1 MGRAIFFKNLIQKAA
16 SSVTF
21 PMRELRHFAVA
32 YFTALILLGCA
43 DLAREEMQAVSYVDI
58 NEFMGTWHVIASIPT
73 FLEKGALNPVEKYS
87 LNDDGTVATEFS
99 YLTSSDG
106 QQKSFTSKAF
116 IQKDTGNAIWGMQF
130 VWPIKADYRIVF
142 LSSDSRIV
150 VVARNKRDFLW
161 IMSRDQQIPESQLE
175 NLIKFSSDL
184 GYDKGKI
191 EISNWQR
198 ALREVK

>member
-1 MGRAIFFKNLIQKAA
+1 MGRAIFFKNLIQNTA
-16 SSVTF
+16 SSVPF
-21 PMRELRHFAVA
+21 SMRELRHFAVA
-32 YFTALILLGCA
+32 YFTALTLAGCA
-43 DLAREEMQAVSYVDI
+43 DLAREEMEAVSYVDI
-58 NEFMGTWHVIASIPT
+58 NEFMGTWYVIASIPT
-73 FLEKGALNPVEKYS
+73 FLEKGALNPIEKYS

-99 YLTSSDG
+99 YLTPNDG
-106 QQKSFTSKAF
+106 QQKSSSSKAF

-161 IMSRDQQIPESQLE
+161 IMSRDQQISEIQLE

-184 GYDKGKI
+184 GYDKEKI

-198 ALREVK
+198 ALREVR

>member
-1 MGRAIFFKNLIQKAA
+1 MGRAIFFKNLIQNTT
-16 SSVTF
+16 SSVPF
-21 PMRELRHFAVA
+21 SMRELRHFAIA
-32 YFTALILLGCA
+32 YFTVLTLAGCA
-43 DLAREEMQAVSYVDI
+43 DLAREEMEAVSYVDI
-58 NEFMGTWHVIASIPT
+58 NEFMGTWYVIASIPT
-73 FLEKGALNPVEKYS
+73 FLEKGALNPIEKYS

-99 YLTSSDG
+99 YLTPNDG
-106 QQKSFTSKAF
+106 QQKSFSSKAF

-161 IMSRDQQIPESQLE
+161 IMSRDQQISEIQLE

-184 GYDKGKI
+184 GYDREKI

-198 ALREVK
+198 ALREVR

>member
-1 MGRAIFFKNLIQKAA
+1 
-16 SSVTF
+16 
-21 PMRELRHFAVA
+21 
-32 YFTALILLGCA
+32 
-43 DLAREEMQAVSYVDI
+43 
-58 NEFMGTWHVIASIPT
+58 
-73 FLEKGALNPVEKYS
+73 
-87 LNDDGTVATEFS
+87 
-99 YLTSSDG
+99 
-106 QQKSFTSKAF
+106 
-116 IQKDTGNAIWGMQF
+116 MQF

-161 IMSRDQQIPESQLE
+161 IMSRDQQIPESPLE

-184 GYDKGKI
+184 GYDKEKI

>member
-1 MGRAIFFKNLIQKAA
+1 MSLAIFFKNLIQNGA
-16 SSVTF
+16 SSVPF
-21 PMRELRHFAVA
+21 SMRELRHYAVA
-32 YFTALILLGCA
+32 YFTALTLAGCA
-43 DLAREEMQAVSYVDI
+43 DLAREEMEAVPYVDI
-58 NEFMGTWHVIASIPT
+58 NEFMGTWYVIASIPT
-73 FLEKGALNPVEKYS
+73 FLEKGALNPTEKYS
-87 LNDDGTVATEFS
+87 LNDDGTVETEFS

-116 IQKDTGNAIWGMQF
+116 VQKDTGNAIWGMQF

-150 VVARNKRDFLW
+150 IVGRNKRDFLW

-184 GYDKGKI
+184 GYDKAKI

-198 ALREVK
+198 ALREVR

>member
-1 MGRAIFFKNLIQKAA
+1 MGRAIFFKNLIQKAV

-32 YFTALILLGCA
+32 YFTTLILLGCA
-43 DLAREEMQAVSYVDI
+43 DLAGEEMHAVSYVDI

>member
-1 MGRAIFFKNLIQKAA
+1 
-16 SSVTF
+16 
-21 PMRELRHFAVA
+21 MREFRHSAVA
-32 YFTALILLGCA
+32 YFTALTLAGCA
-43 DLAREEMQAVSYVDI
+43 DLAREEMEAVSYVDI
-58 NEFMGTWHVIASIPT
+58 NEFMGTWYVIASVPT
-73 FLEKGALNPVEKYS
+73 FLEKGALNPIEKYS

-99 YLTSSDG
+99 YLTSTDG

-161 IMSRDQQIPESQLE
+161 IMSRDQQIPENQLE

-184 GYDKGKI
+184 GYDRTKI

-198 ALREVK
+198 VLREVK

>member
-1 MGRAIFFKNLIQKAA
+1 
-16 SSVTF
+16 
-21 PMRELRHFAVA
+21 MRELRHFAVA
-32 YFTALILLGCA
+32 YFTALTLAGCA
-43 DLAREEMQAVSYVDI
+43 DLAREEMEAVSYVDI
-58 NEFMGTWHVIASIPT
+58 NEFMGTWYVIASIPT
-73 FLEKGALNPVEKYS
+73 FLEKGALNPIEKYS

-99 YLTSSDG
+99 YLTPNDG
-106 QQKSFTSKAF
+106 QQKSFSSKAF

-161 IMSRDQQIPESQLE
+161 IMSRDQQISEIQLE

-184 GYDKGKI
+184 GYDREKI

-198 ALREVK
+198 ALREVR

>member
-1 MGRAIFFKNLIQKAA
+1 MGRAIFFKNLIQNTT
-16 SSVTF
+16 SSVPF
-21 PMRELRHFAVA
+21 SMRELRHFAIA
-32 YFTALILLGCA
+32 YFTALTLAGCA
-43 DLAREEMQAVSYVDI
+43 DLAREEMEAVSYVDI
-58 NEFMGTWHVIASIPT
+58 NEFMGTWYVIASIPT
-73 FLEKGALNPVEKYS
+73 FLEKGALNPIEKYS

-99 YLTSSDG
+99 YLTPNDG
-106 QQKSFTSKAF
+106 QQKSFSSKAF

-161 IMSRDQQIPESQLE
+161 IMSRDQQISEIQLE

-184 GYDKGKI
+184 GYDREKI

-198 ALREVK
+198 ALREVR

>member
-1 MGRAIFFKNLIQKAA
+1 MGPANFFKNLIQKAA

-21 PMRELRHFAVA
+21 SMRELRHFAVA
-32 YFTALILLGCA
+32 YFTTLILLGCA

-142 LSSDSRIV
+142 LSSDSRTV

>member
-1 MGRAIFFKNLIQKAA
+1 M
-16 SSVTF
+16 
-21 PMRELRHFAVA
+21 EAVP
-32 YFTALILLGCA
+32 
-43 DLAREEMQAVSYVDI
+43 YVDI
-58 NEFMGTWHVIASIPT
+58 NEFMGTWYVIASIPT
-73 FLEKGALNPVEKYS
+73 FLEKGALNPTEKYS
-87 LNDDGTVATEFS
+87 LNDDGTVE
-99 YLTSSDG
+99 TSSPTSHPAMVS
-106 QQKSFTSKAF
+106 KKLHSKAF

-150 VVARNKRDFLW
+150 IVGRNKRDFLW

-184 GYDKGKI
+184 GYDKAKI

-198 ALREVK
+198 ALREVR